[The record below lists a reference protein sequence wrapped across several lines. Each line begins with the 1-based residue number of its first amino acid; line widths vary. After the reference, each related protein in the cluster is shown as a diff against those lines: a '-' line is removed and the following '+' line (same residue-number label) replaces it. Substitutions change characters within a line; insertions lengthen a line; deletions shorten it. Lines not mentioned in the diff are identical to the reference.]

1 MNVFIKAVRVITDLV
16 ILAVMS
22 NELKDQIEKTRM
34 KKEHQA
40 NASS

>member
-1 MNVFIKAVRVITDLV
+1 MDVFIKAVRIIADLV
-16 ILAVMS
+16 VLAVMT
-22 NELKDQIEKTRM
+22 NELKDQIEKKRM

>member
-16 ILAVMS
+16 IFAVMS
-22 NELKDQIEKTRM
+22 NELKDQIEKKRM